1 MSLFVKTFV
10 IRTLEVSNM
19 SVFRACCVAS
29 EFPKI
34 SYTVLNPVNKKNAG
48 SPSNYSFCWGRIENC
63 QIYIKDENFLRI
75 LRSCILTPSLS
86 DATTG

>member
-1 MSLFVKTFV
+1 MSLFVNTFV
-10 IRTLEVSNM
+10 IRTLEVGNM
-19 SVFRACCVAS
+19 SVFRACCAAS

-34 SYTVLNPVNKKNAG
+34 SYTVLNPLNKKNAG
-48 SPSNYSFCWGRIENC
+48 SRSHCSFCWGRTENC
-63 QIYIKDENFLRI
+63 QIYIEDENFLRI